1 LTLTL
6 VHGYSPTA
14 AGVPLTVGALGWAGA
29 SWWQGRHPGVP
40 RHLLVRTGFLLVAV
54 AAAGMAVVAQPWSPA
69 WVIYPVWVAGGCGM
83 GLAMS
88 SLSVL
93 LLAFSSPAERGV
105 NSSALQLA
113 DSVGSALC
121 IGLGG
126 ALVAASARDLLPL
139 SRAAGALDVLML
151 AVALTG
157 AAMAARARPAV
168 REAESQPDTEA
179 VR

>member
-1 LTLTL
+1 
-6 VHGYSPTA
+6 
-14 AGVPLTVGALGWAGA
+14 
-29 SWWQGRHPGVP
+29 
-40 RHLLVRTGFLLVAV
+40 
-54 AAAGMAVVAQPWSPA
+54 
-69 WVIYPVWVAGGCGM
+69 M

-139 SRAAGALDVLML
+139 SRATGALDVLML

-157 AAMAARARPAV
+157 AALAAQARPAA